1 MIEEFFGRQ
10 NLGIQTGISVF
21 KTPNIC
27 YFKPLSFQK
36 IRVTGTGFTYHHKM
50 ISILFKSSSIRL
62 RSKVIYYRN
71 YRDSVNQMFFN
82 IHLSLINLAFL
93 TYDPNQNYDF
103 LTKHFLHLLNKHAL
117 LKKKFIRANKATFIN
132 QDFHN
137 HNIKNDNMNKTIK
150 Q

>member
-1 MIEEFFGRQ
+1 
-10 NLGIQTGISVF
+10 
-21 KTPNIC
+21 
-27 YFKPLSFQK
+27 
-36 IRVTGTGFTYHHKM
+36 
-50 ISILFKSSSIRL
+50 
-62 RSKVIYYRN
+62 
-71 YRDSVNQMFFN
+71 MFFN

-137 HNIKNDNMNKTIK
+137 HNIKNDNMNKIIK